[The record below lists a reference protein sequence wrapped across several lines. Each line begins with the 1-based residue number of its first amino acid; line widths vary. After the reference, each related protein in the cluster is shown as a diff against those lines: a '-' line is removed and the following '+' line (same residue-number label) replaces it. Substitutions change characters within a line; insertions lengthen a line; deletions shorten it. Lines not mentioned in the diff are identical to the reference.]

1 MQKAGTWIPRTF
13 GRDAIRN
20 RNENALLKEIKK
32 QLWGL
37 EGALDLKSFIC
48 EEAPQLCVMLIF
60 WRHIGLIE
68 QFYKCGIKDR
78 DFPLEVS
85 SREET
90 QTEIKHPKA
99 TLNISFENSITLLDH
114 YQWRFFVPS
123 LSWKAFDGP
132 ALPRETI
139 LPYLTDLVEISRT
152 DFSIVHKTTIH
163 RDHIDMRSN
172 HLKLFI
178 GDNGNPVAA
187 VKELLPIAMTNDQF
201 ESFIK
206 YEYDFLNKLRGDDF
220 QTKHLIKATASYRYK
235 DTLYFVFPWASQGNL
250 RKFWKEKVPQVHDKT
265 FLKWLFAQLL
275 GVAETIQ
282 SLHKPQVNIRHG
294 DLKPENILC
303 FESSDPF
310 LDQKDPSYV
319 LVISDVGLAREHDKL
334 TKFRSRTKQPG
345 GGTMVYAGP
354 EMELSEGRATSRR
367 YDIWSLGCIY
377 LEFFIWLLYGIDG
390 LEQFDKAKNGKFYRV
405 REKRDDLQPGG
416 TVKTAE
422 INPVVLDWIA
432 RAIEHSRDAT
442 ADEESAVSRLLTLIK
457 DRLLVIDANPDT
469 LDSSSNGTVPVQG
482 SPAPISESSN
492 IPDIRLERSA
502 TVLERTVISE
512 RAYAE
517 EVYTEILEIVRS
529 AEAHEIEWVVL
540 EELMPAMPDPPHDLD
555 QLDPNGPKLD
565 DRWEYIPDNAVAKKL
580 LESPLPSIA
589 SLYTLPRGAK
599 CFDYNIQLGY
609 PKLSDPGDRWNVA
622 VIDAWLQD
630 CDETHECL
638 RIRDKSFLPTRLLDV
653 GLDSTNC
660 RLICHTA
667 RKLGIHFLWI
677 DSLCIIQ
684 PEPGNH
690 KDRDKGQDFRRESN
704 KMELVFSS
712 AYATIAA
719 TCASSAAERFLK
731 PRPKRQF
738 VTIQTESSPC
748 YLAEVIDEF
757 SKEVDSGGLNNRGW
771 VFQERALSRRT
782 IYFAEQQTY
791 WECGQGVR
799 SETLSRTMNIR
810 GSILGDANFPYAFL
824 TFDKGKRIKLY
835 QDLYERYTRL
845 ALTHSTDRPVAIKG
859 MEARLLHALETRG
872 GFGVFEV
879 HLHRGLLWKREGPRL
894 ARIDYSKGSTRAARE
909 IIPSWSWM
917 AYDGAIRYMDIPP
930 GAEWKAWYANVT
942 SPWERVHDYNGRQ
955 PSELRVLAR
964 NIVDFAAGDRVFLDE
979 PHSAAGHD
987 FKCVVVGSRRA
998 PNPMRAE
1005 EYYSL
1010 IVTLLDG
1017 EEDVCQRAGV
1027 AFLDRRH
1034 IDWDT
1039 PAVALRVR

>member
-1 MQKAGTWIPRTF
+1 MER
-13 GRDAIRN
+13 
-20 RNENALLKEIKK
+20 
-32 QLWGL
+32 
-37 EGALDLKSFIC
+37 
-48 EEAPQLCVMLIF
+48 
-60 WRHIGLIE
+60 
-68 QFYKCGIKDR
+68 
-78 DFPLEVS
+78 
-85 SREET
+85 
-90 QTEIKHPKA
+90 
-99 TLNISFENSITLLDH
+99 LDH
-114 YQWRFFVPS
+114 S
-123 LSWKAFDGP
+123 
-132 ALPRETI
+132 
-139 LPYLTDLVEISRT
+139 
-152 DFSIVHKTTIH
+152 
-163 RDHIDMRSN
+163 
-172 HLKLFI
+172 
-178 GDNGNPVAA
+178 
-187 VKELLPIAMTNDQF
+187 
-201 ESFIK
+201 
-206 YEYDFLNKLRGDDF
+206 
-220 QTKHLIKATASYRYK
+220 TAS
-235 DTLYFVFPWASQGNL
+235 
-250 RKFWKEKVPQVHDKT
+250 
-265 FLKWLFAQLL
+265 
-275 GVAETIQ
+275 
-282 SLHKPQVNIRHG
+282 RHSCRR
-294 DLKPENILC
+294 DCE
-303 FESSDPF
+303 
-310 LDQKDPSYV
+310 
-319 LVISDVGLAREHDKL
+319 VG
-334 TKFRSRTKQPG
+334 
-345 GGTMVYAGP
+345 
-354 EMELSEGRATSRR
+354 
-367 YDIWSLGCIY
+367 
-377 LEFFIWLLYGIDG
+377 
-390 LEQFDKAKNGKFYRV
+390 
-405 REKRDDLQPGG
+405 DDLQPGG

-422 INPVVLDWIA
+422 VNPVVLDWIA
-432 RAIEHSRDAT
+432 RAIEYSRDAT

-457 DRLLVIDANPDT
+457 DRLLVVDANPDT

-482 SPAPISESSN
+482 SSAPISQFSN
-492 IPDIRLERSA
+492 FPDIRLERSA
-502 TVLERTVISE
+502 TVLERTVTSE

-517 EVYTEILEIVRS
+517 EVYNDILEIVRS
-529 AEAHEIEWVVL
+529 AEADEIEWVVL
-540 EELMPAMPDPPHDLD
+540 EELTPAIPGPPHGLD
-555 QLDPNGPKLD
+555 QLDPSGPKLD

-580 LESPLPSIA
+580 LASP
-589 SLYTLPRGAK
+589 
-599 CFDYNIQLGY
+599 LGY

-622 VIDAWLQD
+622 VIDAWLRD
-630 CDETHECL
+630 CDEAHECL
-638 RIRDKSFLPTRLLDV
+638 CIRDKSFLPTRLLDV

-660 RLICHTA
+660 RLICHTGKLSRGSKYLALSHRWGAHLDPSLADKIVCTYETNIRRLAKGVDDSVFPPLYQDAITIA

-757 SKEVDSGGLNNRGW
+757 SKEVDSGELNNRGW
-771 VFQERALSRRT
+771 VFQERALPRRT

-799 SETLSRTMNIR
+799 CETLSRTMNMR

-845 ALTHSTDRPVAIKG
+845 APNHSTDRPMAIKG

-879 HLHRGLLWKREGPRL
+879 YLHRGLLWIREGPRL
-894 ARIDYSKGSTRAARE
+894 ARIDFSKCSTSAARE

-917 AYDGAIRYMDIPP
+917 AYDGAIRYVDIPP

-942 SPWERVHDYNGRQ
+942 LPWERVHDYNGRK
-955 PSELRVLAR
+955 SFELRVLAR

-1017 EEDVCQRAGV
+1017 EENVCQRAGV

-1039 PAVALRVR
+1039 PAVG